1 LVYDKESEIILALQ
15 NFFKKHIVYEN
26 MLVNYRD
33 GFNYIIFM
41 ECFMKLYQNSNY
53 SEKTKMTYCGKL
65 YNWFIRMGLFVE
77 EGEKAYVSTV
87 IQKSISLQVT
97 RTSRRNRY
105 SISSQENLF
114 WGQSSPKQ
122 VQYAFQQIQEGNN
135 SYRALKHNKLRNVIE
150 ILVGAN
156 AIKKNYDTLVITK
169 TMEEIIKTISESPTI
184 VFANVV
190 LRENP
195 KTRSIELGQ
204 LLNDEY
210 QRTWTASSKMRY
222 GNAIMNWVRYLNE
235 SKK

>member
-1 LVYDKESEIILALQ
+1 
-15 NFFKKHIVYEN
+15 
-26 MLVNYRD
+26 
-33 GFNYIIFM
+33 
-41 ECFMKLYQNSNY
+41 
-53 SEKTKMTYCGKL
+53 
-65 YNWFIRMGLFVE
+65 
-77 EGEKAYVSTV
+77 
-87 IQKSISLQVT
+87 
-97 RTSRRNRY
+97 
-105 SISSQENLF
+105 
-114 WGQSSPKQ
+114 

-135 SYRALKHNKLRNVIE
+135 SYRALKHNKLRNAIE

-184 VFANVV
+184 VFANAV

-195 KTRSIELGQ
+195 KTLSIELGQ